1 MGQFSNCPRE
11 FRTGEWQSVGRLQ
24 AGGATSGN
32 IEVRQCPRLSVSGA
46 ITPSCCGDRDPGEI
60 TLARSFLWGKSFG
73 FKVAMNAARACSAH
87 AQNGLSSGSGDAS
100 LVTRTS
106 TNSASSLRRLIT
118 SPTRLRRTPSVVRIS
133 FYSETMSSL
142 TSQVKV
148 TCSIQS
154 RRNDALGFSTTRQDL
169 NPAMPATSTEVSITP
184 LGRFSRRANGNLR
197 QSLLRSPVAANCRH
211 DLGLRDSG

>member
-1 MGQFSNCPRE
+1 MSDNARVYRFPERSRLLV
-11 FRTGEWQSVGRLQ
+11 VGI
-24 AGGATSGN
+24 GS
-32 IEVRQCPRLSVSGA
+32 
-46 ITPSCCGDRDPGEI
+46 PGEI

-118 SPTRLRRTPSVVRIS
+118 SPTRLRRTPSLVRIS
-133 FYSETMSSL
+133 LYSETMSSL
-142 TSQVKV
+142 TSQMKV
-148 TCSIQS
+148 ACSIQS

-184 LGRFSRRANGNLR
+184 LGRFSRRSNGNLR
-197 QSLLRSPVAANCRH
+197 QSLLRSPVAADCRH
-211 DLGLRDSG
+211 ELGLRDSG